1 MFPPIFVADTKIN
14 FRCDFVAPLK
24 WCVFNRRSF
33 PTFKQGHDSS
43 SGYFYLM
50 VWYCFLNDLS
60 VRKTF
65 LTFARR
71 KQCDNLMSG
80 ITWQKIRRYVSILI
94 YPLSVFNYG
103 LTLFELNHNSWILPV
118 SVLRK
123 KQFKA
128 WWEILHSISD
138 SQILSWKEENSET
151 WNLDLNYRNYYL
163 FTVWIHPSSF
173 AWWRSCWSD
182 RLLCLDD

>member
-1 MFPPIFVADTKIN
+1 MFPLIFVADTKIN
-14 FRCDFVAPLK
+14 FRYDFVAPLK

-33 PTFKQGHDSS
+33 PTFKHGHDSS

-71 KQCDNLMSG
+71 KQRDNLMSG
-80 ITWQKIRRYVSILI
+80 ITWHNIRRYVSILYI
-94 YPLSVFNYG
+94 RLAYLIMVQLCLSAWILSASVF
-103 LTLFELNHNSWILPV
+103 
-118 SVLRK
+118 RK

-138 SQILSWKEENSET
+138 PQILSWKEENSET